1 MLVSLT
7 DKNCTYVEEEVE
19 EYSTAEDLVYRL
31 LRMEKC
37 DVGAVNISIESN
49 GKVLESCEICEKVV
63 MALGYYLIEVGTIEI
78 KG

>member
-1 MLVSLT
+1 MLKKKLKSIVQPKIQFIDCLEW
-7 DKNCTYVEEEVE
+7 KN
-19 EYSTAEDLVYRL
+19 
-31 LRMEKC
+31 